1 MAEAEASSSVE
12 VLGPLKKRVD
22 VEVPAAVV
30 RASLDRAFQDLQGRI
45 RLRGF
50 RPGKAPRAVLEKLYG
65 QRVRS
70 EVIEH
75 LVHDAYA
82 DALGHH
88 NLHAVAA
95 PEIVVEPLGD
105 PEILRFSATVEI
117 CPEVV
122 VSDYEGIDVPRR
134 AVRVADDEVE
144 GMLGQLAEAA
154 AEIVPVTDRDEVE
167 AGDIVTMA
175 VAASLGGRKI
185 QELSR
190 DRALVAAGSGAFPGA
205 LEERLV
211 GLRRGSTTDIDV
223 TYPAEANPAV
233 AGKDVRFHVTVQD
246 VGRRQVPVPDD
257 EFARRQ
263 GQGSLEELRAAV
275 RQGLEREG
283 ERRADT
289 AVREGL
295 LDTLIERHPFD
306 APEIMVER
314 RCDVLLE
321 SLRVPPGAER
331 QEMLATLRKEIRPRA
346 ERDVKTAI
354 LLDALAAQQ
363 ALGVSDEEV
372 SARIDRIADGAN
384 EPRERVRGLYGAPE
398 RRQALRA
405 QILREKALSVVV
417 DRSKIRTVEGP

>member
-1 MAEAEASSSVE
+1 MAEAEARSSVE
-12 VLGPLKKRVD
+12 VVGPLKKRVD

-30 RASLDRAFQDLQGRI
+30 QATLDRAFQDLQGRV

-65 QRVRS
+65 QRVRG

-75 LVHDAYA
+75 LVQDAYA
-82 DALGHH
+82 DALGRH

-95 PEIVVEPLGD
+95 PEIIVEPLGD
-105 PEILRFSATVEI
+105 PQVLRFSATVEI

-122 VSDYEGIDVPRR
+122 VSDYDGIEVSRP
-134 AVRVADDEVE
+134 AVRVTDDEVE
-144 GMLGQLAEAA
+144 RMLGQLAEAA
-154 AEIVPVTDRDEVE
+154 AELTPVTDRDEIE
-167 AGDIVTMA
+167 PGDIVTMA
-175 VAASLGGRKI
+175 VAASLGGRRI

-211 GLRRGSTTDIDV
+211 GLRKGQTTDLDV
-223 TYPAEANPAV
+223 TYPADANPAV
-233 AGKDVRFHVTVQD
+233 AGQEVRFHVTAQD
-246 VGRRQVPVPDD
+246 VGRRQVPALDD

-283 ERRADT
+283 ERRADA
-289 AVREGL
+289 AVRDGVI
-295 LDTLIERHPFD
+295 DTLIARHPFD
-306 APEIMVER
+306 APEVMVER
-314 RCDVLLE
+314 RCDALLE
-321 SLRVPPGAER
+321 SLRVPPGPER
-331 QEMLATLRKEIRPRA
+331 QEMLATLRKEIHPRA

-372 SARIDRIADGAN
+372 AVRIDRIADGAN
-384 EPRERVRGLYGAPE
+384 EPRERVRGLYHAPE